1 MSSTGGLATKEA
13 RGTGV
18 SRERTGIRWE
28 NKVGSASSLPTR
40 IVSVAS
46 VDDVVDAVR
55 HAAINGEQVHAVG
68 AGYAMTGIAAAPGVL
83 VDTTALRGLV
93 RVDDK
98 LGTATFLAGTTVDE
112 ANAEL
117 RKYGATM
124 VGTPGDGK
132 ATLGGAVST
141 GAHGF
146 APREA
151 SFSAMVDG
159 ITLVTGEGTLIKISE
174 RTNTHYFP
182 AARLGLGA
190 LGVIAEVT
198 VKFRRNTSLKVS
210 RKRRNIE
217 RLVSDIPEAR
227 AKTDFYRV
235 DWRPHTDQAL
245 LTVGWY
251 EDETTALEAASRP
264 AIESQANAGK
274 PVKGRKRARVRATL
288 AKFLPFLAP
297 AIDRVANLFD
307 RTGGETVGK
316 PSDVQNEA
324 DHGLQVEYQFPVGKA
339 RQVVAEVGRLVS
351 GNKFYAAANVR
362 FSLVAADNVWL
373 SPAYG
378 EDVIAV
384 CLQLPGRFD
393 DENEFALREAEN
405 LFIDLGGLPNWGG
418 WHTLNGAEA
427 AYVMP
432 RFGDFG
438 HLRTDLDPH
447 GRTGNSALSRLLKH

>member
-1 MSSTGGLATKEA
+1 MTSTSGLATMEA

-40 IVSVAS
+40 VVRVTS
-46 VDDVVDAVR
+46 VDEVVAAVR
-55 HAAINGEQVHAVG
+55 HAAINGEQVHAAG
-68 AGYAMTGIAAAPGVL
+68 AGYASTGIAAAPGVL
-83 VDTTALRGLV
+83 IDTTALSGMV

-98 LGTATFLAGTTVDE
+98 TGTATFLAGTTVDE
-112 ANAEL
+112 AIAEL

-124 VGTPGDGK
+124 VGAPGDGS

-141 GAHGF
+141 GAHGY

-151 SFSAMVDG
+151 SFSALVHG
-159 ITLVTGEGTLIKISE
+159 LTLVTGEGKLISISE
-174 RTNTHYFP
+174 RSNSHYFP
-182 AARLGLGA
+182 AARLSLGA

-198 VKFRRNTSLKVS
+198 VNFRRNAALRVS

-217 RLVSDIPEAR
+217 QLIRDIPEAR

-235 DWRPHTDQAL
+235 DWRPHTDQAF
-245 LTVGWY
+245 LTVGWIE
-251 EDETTALEAASRP
+251 EDLPSIGAAPRPVLEAKS
-264 AIESQANAGK
+264 NT
-274 PVKGRKRARVRATL
+274 RKRGRIRRKL

-297 AIDRVANLFD
+297 AIDRVANMFD
-307 RTGGETVGK
+307 RTGDEGVVHSHDISG
-316 PSDVQNEA
+316 EA
-324 DHGLQVEYQFPVGKA
+324 DHGLQVEYQFPVA
-339 RQVVAEVGRLVS
+339 RARHVVAEVGRLVT
-351 GNKFYAAANVR
+351 GNKAFAAANVR
-362 FSLVAADNVWL
+362 ISLVAADNVWL

-393 DENEFALREAEN
+393 DENELALREAEN

-432 RFGDFG
+432 RYGDFG
-438 HLRTDLDPH
+438 HIRTDLDPN
-447 GRTGNSALSRLLKH
+447 GRTGNSALSRLLNH